1 MSVHKEG
8 ESYSYWPG
16 YVDALTNIVLNLLFL
31 VAIFVIGVA
40 ALGLVAAQ
48 RKELPEGAVVSNEP
62 QTVVE
67 RVKDVVRKIIVS
79 SPVASGVGQGGAVE
93 VDVANN
99 SKPSVLLEK
108 LEKQADATVIK
119 LAFAQEAY
127 VINKAEEVAV
137 LKQLSAVLQVS
148 GKKILIWTAAPPD
161 DALLV
166 RGGMTR
172 LLSVRN
178 MLLRHGVAPE
188 LVDVRMVSQSPTAK
202 TTGHVFIEINKED
215 GHVEKK

>member
-48 RKELPEGAVVSNEP
+48 RKDVPDGAVVSAEP

-67 RVKDVVRKIIVS
+67 RIKDVVRRIIVS
-79 SPVASGVGQGGAVE
+79 SPVASGSVRGGAIE
-93 VDVANN
+93 VDGFNS

-137 LKQLSAVLQVS
+137 LRQLSEVLQGS

-178 MLLRHGVAPE
+178 MLLRHGVDSGLIE
-188 LVDVRMVSQSPTAK
+188 VRIVSQFPTAK
-202 TTGHVFIEINKED
+202 TAGHVFIEINKED

>member
-16 YVDALTNIVLNLLFL
+16 YVDALTNIVLNLLFM

-48 RKELPEGAVVSNEP
+48 RKELPEGAVVSKEP

-79 SPVASGVGQGGAVE
+79 SPVAAGAGSGGAVE
-93 VDVANN
+93 VDSSQN
-99 SKPSVLLEK
+99 SKPSVVLEK
-108 LEKQADATVIK
+108 LDKQSDSTVIK

-137 LKQLSAVLQVS
+137 LRQLSAVLQVS
-148 GKKILIWTAAPPD
+148 GKKILIWTTSPPD

-166 RGGMTR
+166 RGSMTR

-178 MLLRHGVAPE
+178 MLLRHGVPSE
-188 LVDVRMVSQSPTAK
+188 LMDVRIVSESPSAK

-215 GHVEKK
+215 GHGEKK